1 MPHSPT
7 PPRTQQNENLETP
20 EVSVTLGKARW
31 PILQPLRRTRYS
43 FICMYR
49 LWRINMIN
57 SLSFHPVIDY
67 TKYLLG
73 GCCVLGSALGW
84 DTVLWKTQSLPP
96 STQYSGEEQPVNK
109 LTSECSA
116 RCQRWEVKQMKSSRR
131 RTEMEEGTVFVG
143 KSRTTLLRR
152 WALILVS
159 VGYRPTDTYLEECSI
174 GQQMQRLVVWSS
186 E

>member
-1 MPHSPT
+1 MNKMLKACLTHLHPHAHNRM
-7 PPRTQQNENLETP
+7 RTWRTP

-57 SLSFHPVIDY
+57 SLSFHPFIDY

-73 GCCVLGSALGW
+73 DCCVLGSALGW
-84 DTVLWKTQSLPP
+84 DTVLWKTQPLPP
-96 STQYSGEEQPVNK
+96 STQYSGKEQPVNK

-116 RCQRWEVKQMKSSRR
+116 RCQRWEVKQTQSRRR
-131 RTEMEEGTVFVG
+131 RTEMEE
-143 KSRTTLLRR
+143 R
-152 WALILVS
+152 ALFSWGSQGPPSYGDEL
-159 VGYRPTDTYLEECSI
+159 
-174 GQQMQRLVVWSS
+174 WS
-186 E
+186 